1 MMPVTICS
9 VIPQNQNQKLKQKS
23 FKQKS
28 FQKSF
33 KQKSF
38 QRFNVDGSLL
48 PAWCA
53 GNTSLHSCLRGQQ
66 CGVNV
71 T

>member
-9 VIPQNQNQKLKQKS
+9 VIPQNQNQKLK
-23 FKQKS
+23 
-28 FQKSF
+28 QKSF